1 MHFFSKRQQIW
12 LHVEMLAAPNPA
24 SSTEPGLYLVENQQ
38 DIALI
43 ANLPQLPQPF
53 ATEMIV
59 AAFPLDR
66 FDYDRGDVGPA
77 FIDELPNFRFRFFL
91 ALNHIAFA
99 LIFREGKIDCWIGN
113 PRPVE
118 FGEQIR
124 LARVG
129 IRQAHGVTGTT
140 MKGVAKMQNLGAT
153 FAATSRHIFANLPI
167 HRRL

>member
-1 MHFFSKRQQIW
+1 MSLSSFFFFFNDTATTEIYTLS
-12 LHVEMLAAPNPA
+12 LH
-24 SSTEPGLYLVENQQ
+24 
-38 DIALI
+38 DALPI
-43 ANLPQLPQPF
+43 
-53 ATEMIV
+53 
-59 AAFPLDR
+59 
-66 FDYDRGDVGPA
+66 YDNRGDVDPA
-77 FIDELPNFRFRFFL
+77 FIDEFPNFRFRFFL

-129 IRQAHGVTGTT
+129 IGQAHGVTGTT

-153 FAATSRHIFANLPI
+153 FAATSRHVFANLPI
-167 HRRL
+167 HGRL